1 MYVPNAYKQALK
13 EMTRRKKFREILE
26 RDFKTLQ
33 KFINEENAKRQEFK
47 LNLHIYLPSSFCP
60 NLKDNVPELK
70 LEGPSQ
76 E

>member
-33 KFINEENAKRQEFK
+33 KFINEENAK
-47 LNLHIYLPSSFCP
+47 
-60 NLKDNVPELK
+60 
-70 LEGPSQ
+70 
-76 E
+76 